1 MAAQWHKAPPGS
13 AFVHPSVARTKF
25 RSIIDSMGLPDAPD
39 PGSLRA
45 LLRRDPVGALYMMAD
60 LEPPW
65 FDQCRWLIEAQEDAA
80 AVGMIFLGLET
91 PAVLLSG
98 DLLAVRRIV
107 ERRLAELPDRC
118 YIKLTGPQMEV
129 CAARYHFSEIE
140 ELDIMML
147 RDPGRP
153 QRSEDVEL
161 RLISPADPIEAVL
174 EVYRDYPG
182 NFFEPSQLPLGL
194 YAGAGSQGQL
204 AAIAGTHAY
213 SPGEGVAVLGNI
225 ATATRFRCQGLCT
238 ALTAFLCD
246 ELRIRGCGLIGLHVA
261 SLNAPAIACYRRCG
275 FVRDRSVFS
284 MLARKT
290 THNPAQ
296 PGHNPGQ

>member
-1 MAAQWHKAPPGS
+1 MTLPP
-13 AFVHPSVARTKF
+13 
-25 RSIIDSMGLPDAPD
+25 APD
-39 PGSLRA
+39 PATLRP
-45 LLRRDPVGALYMMAD
+45 LLLRDPVGALYMMAD

-65 FDQCRWLIEAQEDAA
+65 FHQCRWLVETEDGAS

-91 PAVLLSG
+91 PAVLVLG
-98 DLLAVRRIV
+98 DLLAIRRIV

-129 CAARYHFSEIE
+129 CAPWYHFSEVE

-147 RDPGRP
+147 REPVQP
-153 QRSEDVEL
+153 QRKEDVEL
-161 RLISPADPIEAVL
+161 RLISPTDPIDTVL

-182 NFFEPSQLPLGL
+182 NFFEPAQMSLGL
-194 YAGAGSQGQL
+194 YAGAWFQGRL
-204 AAIAGTHAY
+204 AATAGTHAY

-225 ATATRFRCQGLCT
+225 ATAARFRGRGLCS

-261 SLNAPAIACYRRCG
+261 GGNAPALACYRRCG
-275 FVRDRSVFS
+275 FVKDRSVLT
-284 MLARKT
+284 MLARKK
-290 THNPAQ
+290 
-296 PGHNPGQ
+296 

>member
-1 MAAQWHKAPPGS
+1 ME
-13 AFVHPSVARTKF
+13 
-25 RSIIDSMGLPDAPD
+25 LPDAPD

-45 LLRRDPVGALYMMAD
+45 LLRRDPVGALYLLAD

-65 FDQCRWLIEAQEDAA
+65 FAQCRWLIEAEDGAS

-91 PAVLLSG
+91 PAMLVSG

-107 ERRLAELPDRC
+107 ERRVAELPDRC

-147 RDPGRP
+147 REPGRP
-153 QRSEDVEL
+153 QRSADVEL
-161 RLISPADPIEAVL
+161 RLISPADPIETVL

-182 NFFEPSQLPLGL
+182 NFFEPSQLPLGP
-194 YAGAGSQGQL
+194 YAGAWVQGRL
-204 AAIAGTHAY
+204 AAVAGTHAY

-225 ATATRFRCQGLCT
+225 ATATRFRGQGLCT

-261 SLNAPAIACYRRCG
+261 SGNSPAIACYRRCG
-275 FVRDRSVFS
+275 FVKDRSVFT
-284 MLARKT
+284 MLARKK
-290 THNPAQ
+290 A
-296 PGHNPGQ
+296 